1 MATVKQLNQKIK
13 QAKDRLE
20 RLKGLVAESKS
31 NISSLNEQLKEAKK
45 EESQNK
51 TTKKSKK

>member
-20 RLKGLVAESKS
+20 RLKGLVADSKS

-51 TTKKSKK
+51 VAKKSKK